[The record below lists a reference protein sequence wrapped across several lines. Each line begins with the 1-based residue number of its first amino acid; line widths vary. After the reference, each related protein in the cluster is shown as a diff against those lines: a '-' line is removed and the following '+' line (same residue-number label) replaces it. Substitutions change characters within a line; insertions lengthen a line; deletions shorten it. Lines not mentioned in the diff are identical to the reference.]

1 MNDPI
6 ETNGTEHDEL
16 ANVDHEDA
24 VLLKTVRTADPV
36 HRVDANG
43 TSWGVNARQSHSAR
57 AWTMGGRVD

>member
-6 ETNGTEHDEL
+6 ETNQDEHEL

-43 TSWGVNARQSHSAR
+43 TRGGMNVRQSHSAR
-57 AWTMGGRVD
+57 AWTMGGQVD

>member
-24 VLLKTVRTADPV
+24 VLLNTIRNADPV
-36 HRVDANG
+36 HRVDADG
-43 TSWGVNARQSHSAR
+43 TRGGINARQSHSAR
-57 AWTMGGRVD
+57 AWTMGGQVD